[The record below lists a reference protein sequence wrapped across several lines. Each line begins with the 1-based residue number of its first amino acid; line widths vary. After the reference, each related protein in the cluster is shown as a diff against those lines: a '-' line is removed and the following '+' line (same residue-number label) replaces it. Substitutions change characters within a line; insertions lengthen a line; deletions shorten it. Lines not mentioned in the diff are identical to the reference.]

1 MRKTKF
7 STKLVTYFALV
18 VLAALLISGT
28 MMRNK
33 MQSTLEQNM
42 QLTSQQTMDQA
53 VNEFQRYMKTLSL
66 PIDIMCRR
74 TEFKKIDDNYN
85 EATIATIEDAM
96 LSALKV
102 IAQSERAYYYTWSG
116 KYIQG
121 KMLVDAEGKKTGD
134 YVVKEGVDHSKETWV
149 VDCQDLPGRQTV
161 FTNFT
166 VPYVNEDGLEVI
178 TVSQDLESGG
188 NDVGVVAMDINVA
201 ALENYINEIQLMNTG
216 YTFLTDK
223 EGNIIVNN
231 EKNTIMTAAA
241 EIPVWS
247 ELMTD
252 LDVNLAEIEAAE
264 ATDTQDAMASKMC
277 TIGGE
282 KYCVT
287 VIRDGITGWYLVGMI
302 GSDEI
307 ADDLAAVT
315 VIATLGLIV
324 GLAVAVLVAL
334 FIASSIAK
342 ELKKLTEATEYM
354 AKGDLTHELVSNR
367 TDEFGQLEN
376 NFNTMRQSILK
387 LITQVKANTE
397 AILTIAKSVS
407 EVSNDTKEI
416 AGQVTEAINSVADG
430 ATEQAHSTAEA
441 NLEVEQLA
449 DSLSIS
455 KNKVDLIGDKSR
467 NAEMLSQ
474 KGTAI
479 LAILTEKAEK
489 AKANATESIET
500 MSEMLN
506 SIEKINYISDAIAD
520 ITSQTNLLSLNA
532 SIEAARAGESG
543 RGFAVVADEI
553 RKLADQSNQSTE
565 EIKKILLEIT
575 ANSNQVESSLKESE
589 VIQDEQQASVEES
602 SKLFGEI
609 KGAVD
614 NLLEAVEE
622 MEALNKEM
630 NVAKDKVVVR
640 MDTIASVSETSAAAS
655 QEVTASAEQVNETM
669 ARVAEYAQE
678 LDSIVNKLDESIHQ
692 FVLES

>member
-7 STKLVTYFALV
+7 SIKLVTYFALV
-18 VLAALLISGT
+18 VFAALLICT
-28 MMRNK
+28 VMMRSK
-33 MQSTLEQNM
+33 TQSTLETNM
-42 QLTSQQTMDQA
+42 QLTSQQTMNQA

-85 EATIATIEDAM
+85 DATIATIEDAM

-102 IAQSERAYYYTWSG
+102 ISKSEKAYYYTFSG

-121 KMLVDAEGKKTGD
+121 KMLIDAEGKKTGD
-134 YVVKEGVDHSKETWV
+134 YVVKEGADYANATWV
-149 VDCQDLPGRQTV
+149 TECQDLPGRQTV
-161 FTNFT
+161 FTYFST
-166 VPYVNEDGLEVI
+166 PYVNDDGIEVI

-188 NDVGVVAMDINVA
+188 NDVGVVAMDINVEA
-201 ALENYINEIQLMNTG
+201 FESYINEIQLMNTG

-231 EKNTIMTAAA
+231 EKNTIMTAAS

-247 ELMTD
+247 ELMAD
-252 LDVNLAEIEAAE
+252 LDANLAEIEAAE
-264 ATDTQDAMASKMC
+264 ATNEQDAMASKTC

-287 VIRDGITGWYLVGMI
+287 VIRDGITGWYLVGML
-302 GSDEI
+302 GSEEN

-315 VIATLGLIV
+315 ITSTIGLVV
-324 GLAVAVLVAL
+324 GLVVAVLVAL

-354 AKGDLTHELVSNR
+354 AKGDLTHELVSKR

-376 NFNTMRQSILK
+376 NFNAMRRSILG
-387 LITQVKANTE
+387 LITQVKENTE

-416 AGQVTEAINSVADG
+416 ASQVTEAIGSVAEG
-430 ATEQAHSTAEA
+430 ATEQAQSTAEA
-441 NLEVEQLA
+441 NQEVEQLA
-449 DSLSIS
+449 DSLSVS
-455 KNKVDLIGDKSR
+455 KDKVNLIGDKSR
-467 NAEMLSQ
+467 NA
-474 KGTAI
+474 AI
-479 LAILTEKAEK
+479 LEVLTEKAEK
-489 AKANATESIET
+489 AKINASESIAT

-553 RKLADQSNQSTE
+553 RKLADQSNESTE

-575 ANSNQVESSLKESE
+575 ANSNQVENSLKESE
-589 VIQDEQQASVEES
+589 EIQDEQQASVEES
-602 SKLFGEI
+602 SKLFSEI

-614 NLLEAVEE
+614 SLLEAVEE
-622 MEALNKEM
+622 MEVLNNEM

-640 MDTIASVSETSAAAS
+640 MDNIASVSETSAAATE
-655 QEVTASAEQVNETM
+655 EVTASADQVNETM
-669 ARVAEYAQE
+669 ARVADYARE
-678 LDSIVNKLDESIHQ
+678 LDSIVSKLDESIHK
-692 FVLES
+692 FVLEA

>member
-7 STKLVTYFALV
+7 SIKLVTYFALV
-18 VLAALLISGT
+18 VFAALLICT
-28 MMRNK
+28 VMMRSK
-33 MQSTLEQNM
+33 TQSTLEQNM

-102 IAQSERAYYYTWSG
+102 ISKSERAYYYTFSG

-121 KMLVDAEGKKTGD
+121 KMLIDAEGKKTGD
-134 YVVKEGVDHSKETWV
+134 YVVKEGADYAKEAWV

-166 VPYVNEDGLEVI
+166 VPYVNEDGVEVI

-188 NDVGVVAMDINVA
+188 NDVGVVAMDINVEA
-201 ALENYINEIQLMNTG
+201 FKSYINEIQLMNTG
-216 YTFLTDK
+216 YTFLADK

-231 EKNTIMTAAA
+231 EKNTIMSAAS

-247 ELMTD
+247 ELMSE
-252 LDVNLAEIEAAE
+252 LDADLAEIEAAE
-264 ATDTQDAMASKMC
+264 ATDSQDAMASKVC
-277 TIGGE
+277 TIGG
-282 KYCVT
+282 KQYCVT
-287 VIRDGITGWYLVGMI
+287 VIRDSITGWYLVGI
-302 GSDEI
+302 LGSEEN

-315 VIATLGLIV
+315 MISTVGMVV
-324 GLAVAVLVAL
+324 GLVVAVLVAL
-334 FIASSIAK
+334 FIASSISR

-354 AKGDLTHELVSNR
+354 AKGDLTHELVSKR
-367 TDEFGQLEN
+367 SDEFGQLEN
-376 NFNTMRQSILK
+376 NFNAMRQSILG
-387 LITQVKANTE
+387 LITQVKENTE

-416 AGQVTEAINSVADG
+416 ASQVTEAIGSVAEG
-430 ATEQAHSTAEA
+430 ATEQAQSTAEA

-449 DSLSIS
+449 DSLSVS
-455 KNKVDLIGDKSR
+455 KDKVDLIGDKSR

-479 LAILTEKAEK
+479 LEVLTEKAEK
-489 AKANATESIET
+489 AKINASESIAT

-553 RKLADQSNQSTE
+553 RKLADQSNESTE

-575 ANSNQVESSLKESE
+575 ANSNQVENSLKESE
-589 VIQDEQQASVEES
+589 EIQDEQQASVEES

-609 KGAVD
+609 KLAVD
-614 NLLEAVEE
+614 SLLEAVEE
-622 MEALNKEM
+622 MEGLNKEM
-630 NVAKDKVVVR
+630 NVAKDKVVIR
-640 MDTIASVSETSAAAS
+640 MDNIASVSETSAAAT
-655 QEVTASAEQVNETM
+655 QEVTASADQVNETM
-669 ARVAEYAQE
+669 ARVADYAGE
-678 LDSIVNKLDESIHQ
+678 LDSIVHKLDESIRQ
-692 FVLES
+692 FQL

>member
-18 VLAALLISGT
+18 VFAALLISAI
-28 MMRNK
+28 MMRGK
-33 MQSTLEQNM
+33 TQSTLEQNM
-42 QLTSQQTMDQA
+42 QLTSQQTMNQA

-85 EATIATIEDAM
+85 DTTIATIEDAM

-102 IAQSERAYYYTWSG
+102 ISQSERAYYYTWSG

-121 KMLVDAEGKKTGD
+121 KMLIDAEGKKTGD
-134 YVVKEGVDHSKETWV
+134 YVVKENVDYSSEAWV

-166 VPYVNEDGLEVI
+166 VPYVNADGIEVI

-188 NDVGVVAMDINVA
+188 NDIGVVAMDINVEA
-201 ALENYINEIQLMNTG
+201 FKNYINEINLMNTG
-216 YTFLTDK
+216 YTFLADK
-223 EGNIIVNN
+223 DGNIIINN
-231 EKNTIMTAAA
+231 EKNTIMSAAS

-247 ELMTD
+247 DLMAD
-252 LDVNLAEIEAAE
+252 LDANLAEIEAAE
-264 ATDTQDAMASKMC
+264 ATDTQDAMASQLC

-287 VIRDGITGWYLVGMI
+287 VIRDSITGWYLVGMI
-302 GSDEI
+302 GSEEI
-307 ADDLAAVT
+307 ADDLSAVT
-315 VIATLGLIV
+315 MTATLGLVV
-324 GLAVAVLVAL
+324 GLIVAVIVAL

-354 AKGDLTHELVSNR
+354 AQGDLTHELVSKR

-376 NFNTMRQSILK
+376 NFNVMRQSISK
-387 LITQVKANTE
+387 LITQVKENTE

-449 DSLSIS
+449 DSLSVS
-455 KNKVDLIGDKSR
+455 KDKVDLIGDKSR
-467 NAEMLSQ
+467 NAEMLSR
-474 KGTAI
+474 KGTAV
-479 LAILTEKAEK
+479 LEVLTEKAEK
-489 AKANATESIET
+489 AKANATESIAT

-506 SIEKINYISDAIAD
+506 SIEKINYISDVIAD

-553 RKLADQSNQSTE
+553 RKLADQSNESTE

-589 VIQDEQQASVEES
+589 VIQDEQQESVAES
-602 SKLFGEI
+602 SKLFAEI
-609 KGAVD
+609 KSAVD

-655 QEVTASAEQVNETM
+655 EEVTASAEQVNETM
-669 ARVAEYAQE
+669 ARVAEYAQD
-678 LDSIVNKLDESIHQ
+678 LDSIVGKLDESIRQ
-692 FVLES
+692 FVL